1 MKVIK
6 TPIDGL
12 VIIEPKL
19 FRDER
24 GYFFESFNQE
34 EFEEKVTKTTF
45 VQDNESHSTYG
56 VLRGLHFQ
64 KPPYEQAKLVRCTKG
79 AVYDVAVDLREGSP
93 TYKQHYGVILSEW
106 NNRQFF
112 LPRGFAH
119 GFLVLSDYAEFA
131 YKCDDVYHPEDEG
144 GILWDDPNIGI
155 EWPEVGEIIL
165 SEKDKI
171 HPLLADQKIEF

>member
-119 GFLVLSDYAEFA
+119 GFLVLTEEATFQ
-131 YKCDDVYHPEDEG
+131 YKCDNKYNKESEG
-144 GILWDDPNIGI
+144 GLYPFDTELNIDWGI
-155 EWPEVGEIIL
+155 GEYNAIL
-165 SEKDKI
+165 SDKDRARKTI
-171 HPLLADQKIEF
+171 QYYV